1 LGVRSDED
9 REQLMSYLSDKDN
22 ITRDVVENGLC
33 EALRWH
39 NSTRAFWE
47 TISEG
52 QYIYTHDVNNN
63 LIAYDIRGRAA
74 DVTIPEWDDTFPAA
88 QPGIIRWWE
97 DDYAETY
104 CHQMNKD
111 ILLTNN

>member
-1 LGVRSDED
+1 MKGRA
-9 REQLMSYLSDKDN
+9 M
-22 ITRDVVENGLC
+22 VVEKGLC
-33 EALRWH
+33 EALLGHSGKRLA
-39 NSTRAFWE
+39 N
-47 TISEG
+47 
-52 QYIYTHDVNNN
+52 DVNNN

-104 CHQMNKD
+104 RHQMNKD